1 MVYDLIIKRV
11 NKNHLKTF
19 KKLCND
25 NKYLYY
31 EYCRLYIKLFKNPN
45 NKDTFIIINNMIYGL
60 YYEQEFMNIIDFIPL
75 KKSTLLRS
83 RYDFIYND
91 MLYELKTHTY
101 GINKYKTIVLN
112 VDKLRY
118 NNLCIIFGFIEGLC
132 MDYYYI
138 QYDKKKFDTYNK
150 RHITTYGRTNYV
162 YDIPKNDLI
171 VIYKNGV
178 ICNDFKNNGFI
189 LNHNIHNNKPTTE
202 EILKKVDLELIKER
216 ESLELITKHIEF
228 KNVKL

>member
-11 NKNHLKTF
+11 NKDHLKTF

-118 NNLCIIFGFIEGLC
+118 NNLCIIFGFIQGLC

-138 QYDKKKFDTYNK
+138 QYDKKNSK
-150 RHITTYGRTNYV
+150 
-162 YDIPKNDLI
+162 
-171 VIYKNGV
+171 
-178 ICNDFKNNGFI
+178 I
-189 LNHNIHNNKPTTE
+189 LSTI
-202 EILKKVDLELIKER
+202 
-216 ESLELITKHIEF
+216 SC
-228 KNVKL
+228 